1 MKKLDLYIIKKF
13 LGTFVYAILLIVLV
27 AIIFD
32 ISEKIDDFIQS
43 KAPLKAI
50 VFDYYFNFI
59 PFFANLFSPLFTFIA
74 VVFFTSKMASN
85 TEVVAILS
93 SGVSFKRFLMP
104 YMLAATVLAC
114 VSFYLNNYVI
124 PHANQK
130 RLNFENTYIRNK
142 YRNSDINIHRQIKP
156 GEYIYFESYN
166 NFENIC
172 YRFSYEIIKDGKMI
186 YKLMANQIK
195 YDSITNKWKVQN
207 YAIRTINGM
216 KEQLRT
222 GVEFDT
228 VYNFKPSDFST
239 RLNNV
244 ETMNRPEL
252 DKFIAE
258 EKMRGS
264 DEIAFFELEKYR
276 RTSMPFAT
284 FILTLIGVSMASR
297 KTRGGIGLHI
307 GLGMLISFS
316 YILFFQVSITFATNG
331 NLSPLI
337 AVWIPNILYFFIAL
351 VLLRLAPK

>member
-32 ISEKIDDFIQS
+32 ISEKIDDFISS
-43 KAPLKAI
+43 KAPIKAI

-59 PFFANLFSPLFTFIA
+59 PFFVNLFSPLFTFIA
-74 VVFFTSKMASN
+74 VVFFTSKMAGN

-93 SGVSFKRFLMP
+93 SGVSFRRFLMP

-114 VSFYLNNYVI
+114 LSFFLNNYVI

-130 RLNFENTYIRNK
+130 RLSFENTYIRNK
-142 YRNSDINIHRQIKP
+142 FRNSDINIHRQIKP

-166 NFENIC
+166 NFENIGS
-172 YRFSYEIIKDGKMI
+172 RFSYEVMKDNKLV

-195 YDSITNKWKVQN
+195 YDSISNKWKVQN

-216 KEQLRT
+216 HEQLRT

-228 VYNFKPSDFST
+228 IYNFKPSDFST

-244 ETMNRPEL
+244 ETMNIKEL
-252 DKFIAE
+252 DNFIAE
-258 EKMRGS
+258 EEMRGS
-264 DEIAFFELEKYR
+264 DEIAYFKLEKYR

-316 YILFFQVSITFATNG
+316 YILFLQVSTTFATNG
-331 NLSPLI
+331 NLSPLV
-337 AVWIPNILYFFIAL
+337 AVWIPNFLYFFIAL
-351 VLLRLAPK
+351 ILLRLAPK

>member
-1 MKKLDLYIIKKF
+1 LKKLDLYIIKKF
-13 LGTFVYAILLIVLV
+13 LGTFVYAILLIVLI

-32 ISEKIDDFIQS
+32 ISEKIDDFIQG
-43 KAPLKAI
+43 KAPIKAI

-59 PFFANLFSPLFTFIA
+59 PFFVNLFSPLFTFIA

-93 SGVSFKRFLMP
+93 SGISFRRFLFP

-114 VSFYLNNYVI
+114 VSFYLNNFVI

-130 RLNFENTYIRNK
+130 RLNFENRYIRNK
-142 YRNSDINIHRQIKP
+142 FRNSDMNIHRQIKP

-166 NFENIC
+166 NLENIGS
-172 YRFSYEIIKDGKMI
+172 RFSYEIIKEGKLE

-195 YDSITNKWKVQN
+195 YDSISNKWKVQN
-207 YAIRTINGM
+207 YTIRTIKGM
-216 KEQLRT
+216 REKIKS
-222 GVEFDT
+222 GAEFDT
-228 VYNFKPSDFST
+228 IYNFKPEDFST

-244 ETMNRPEL
+244 ETMNYNEL
-252 DKFIAE
+252 NKFIAE

-264 DEIAFFELEKYR
+264 DEIAYFELEKYR

-316 YILFFQVSITFATNG
+316 YILFLQVSTTFATNG
-331 NLSPLI
+331 NLSPLV
-337 AVWIPNILYFFIAL
+337 AVWIPNFLYFFIAL
-351 VLLRLAPK
+351 ILLRLAPK

>member
-1 MKKLDLYIIKKF
+1 M
-13 LGTFVYAILLIVLV
+13 

-43 KAPLKAI
+43 KAPIKAI
-50 VFDYYFNFI
+50 VFGYYFNFI
-59 PFFANLFSPLFTFIA
+59 PFFVNLFSPLFTFIA

-85 TEVVAILS
+85 TEIVAILT
-93 SGVSFKRFLMP
+93 SGISFRRFLMP
-104 YMLAATVLAC
+104 YMLASGVLASL
-114 VSFYLNNYVI
+114 SFYLNNYVI

-142 YRNSDINIHRQIKP
+142 YRNSDLNIHRQIKP

-166 NFENIC
+166 NFDNIGS
-172 YRFSYEIIKDGKMI
+172 RFSYEIIKDGKMV
-186 YKLMANQIK
+186 YKLMANQLVYDTIK
-195 YDSITNKWKVQN
+195 DKWKVQD
-207 YAIRTINGM
+207 YAIRKINGL
-216 KEQLRT
+216 KETIRT
-222 GVEFDT
+222 GLEFDT
-228 VYNFKPSDFST
+228 VYNFTPADFST

-252 DKFIAE
+252 NAFIAE

-264 DEIAFFELEKYR
+264 EEIPYFELEKYR

-316 YILFFQVSITFATNG
+316 YILFLQVSTTFATNG
-331 NLSPLI
+331 NLSPLL

-351 VLLRLAPK
+351 VLLRVAPK